1 MKSLTIVT
9 VLLGFLII
17 NLNAQDMFSARQL
30 TFDPAQEG
38 FPCWSPDGK
47 SIIYQYTD
55 RNDTAGKNG
64 LWIVSEDGTGAKQIF
79 EGVAEHPKWSPD
91 NRFIVFDADTGKS
104 IHMIPVEG
112 GPPVRFLPDSIH
124 IMNGGLPCW
133 SPDASQIAFI
143 EGSTLSVCI
152 YNIETGKVKSIF
164 REEGLLPLPGCWT
177 PDGKSVLIALMDRE
191 SRKSTIWKI
200 SADGKEK
207 KQITGHHENFYRH
220 LAISPDGTLLIYA
233 ALVDGYLGLY
243 IMPSAG
249 GSSLP
254 LSVTPQSH
262 NEGPNWAPDGKR
274 IAFSKGSYGNS
285 DIWIMDIN
293 IAKVKK
299 ELMMIKD

>member
-1 MKSLTIVT
+1 MKSLTTVA
-9 VLLGFLII
+9 VLLGFLTI
-17 NLNAQDMFSARQL
+17 NLNAQNMFKAKQL
-30 TFDPAQEG
+30 TFDLFQQG
-38 FPCWSPDGK
+38 FPCWSPDGE
-47 SIIYQYTD
+47 SIIYQHTY
-55 RNDTAGKNG
+55 RYDTVGANG
-64 LWIVSEDGTGAKQIF
+64 LWIVSLEGTGARQIF

-112 GPPVRFLPDSIH
+112 GSPVRFLPDSIH

-143 EGSTLSVCI
+143 EGSTVSLCI
-152 YNIETGKVKSIF
+152 YNTKTGNVKRIF
-164 REEGLLPLPGCWT
+164 SEEGMVPLPGCWT

-207 KQITGHHENFYRH
+207 EQIPGHHENFYRH

-233 ALVDGYLGLY
+233 AMVDGHLGLY
-243 IMPSAG
+243 IMPTTG
-249 GSSLP
+249 GGSLP
-254 LSVTPQSH
+254 LSVTPQLH
-262 NEGPNWAPDGKR
+262 NEGPSWAPDGKR
-274 IAFSKGSYGNS
+274 IAFSGGSQGNS

-293 IAKVKK
+293 IAEVKK
-299 ELMMIKD
+299 ELRMIND